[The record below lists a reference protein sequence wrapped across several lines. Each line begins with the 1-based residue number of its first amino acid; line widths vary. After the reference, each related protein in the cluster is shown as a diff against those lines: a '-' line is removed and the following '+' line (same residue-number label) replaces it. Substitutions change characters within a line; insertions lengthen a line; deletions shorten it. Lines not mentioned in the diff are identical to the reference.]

1 MRPIP
6 AWNGSG
12 SRYILQEVDPSTGEV
27 MASSL
32 QVVEAAALELSSEER
47 AQLAQRLLSSLARD
61 PEVEAAW
68 DAEIRRRVAELESG
82 AMDTIPAEEV
92 FAEARRQL
100 NA

>member
-1 MRPIP
+1 
-6 AWNGSG
+6 
-12 SRYILQEVDPSTGEV
+12 

-32 QVVEAAALELSSEER
+32 QAVEAAALELSPEER
-47 AQLAQRLLSSLARD
+47 AQLAQRLLSSLARP

-82 AMDTIPAEEV
+82 AMNTIAAEEV
-92 FAEARRQL
+92 FAEARRRL

>member
-1 MRPIP
+1 
-6 AWNGSG
+6 
-12 SRYILQEVDPSTGEV
+12 

-32 QVVEAAALELSSEER
+32 QAVEAAALELSPEER

-61 PEVEAAW
+61 PDVEAAW

-82 AMDTIPAEEV
+82 VMDTIPAEEV
-92 FAEARRQL
+92 FAEARRRL

>member
-1 MRPIP
+1 
-6 AWNGSG
+6 
-12 SRYILQEVDPSTGEV
+12 

-32 QVVEAAALELSSEER
+32 QAVQAAALELSPEER
-47 AQLAQRLLSSLARD
+47 AQLAQRLLSSLPRD

-82 AMDTIPAEEV
+82 TNTIPAEEV